1 MLDIS
6 DYVVQSVRMKMK
18 INLNWTSN
26 LYEVGAPIR
35 DGAKEI
41 GWQIEQADKRLEDAK
56 KLHGEEMA
64 QIQRTAD
71 RIEREVAKL
80 WTPEEI
86 AAAKRGVM
94 LADGMEC
101 AV

>member
-1 MLDIS
+1 
-6 DYVVQSVRMKMK
+6 MKTK
-18 INLNWTSN
+18 INLDWTLN
-26 LYEVGAPIR
+26 LYEVGGPIC

-41 GWQIEQADKRLEDAK
+41 AWQIKQTDKRLEDAK
-56 KLHGEEMA
+56 RLHAECMA
-64 QIQRTAD
+64 EIKRSAD
-71 RIEREVAKL
+71 RIEREVAKR

-94 LADGMEC
+94 LADGMEF